1 MNIFRRL
8 FKIGEAEANSM
19 VDKLEDPIKMTEQGI
34 RDLKKDLTAAL
45 QAMAEVKALAIRA
58 KNDAV
63 TYQERANDYEKK
75 AVLLLKRAEKGEISL
90 EEADRLAS
98 ECLVQKES
106 NVQLAVQSR
115 ADQTKFEG
123 SVNKLNGNIKTLK
136 SNIKKFEVELKT
148 LKARAKVSKATKKI
162 NEQLA
167 GVDSSST
174 VAMLERMKEKV
185 AQDEA
190 LAESYAEIASENTS
204 IDQEIDAAIDAGSA
218 EVKASDSLAAL
229 KAKLNM
235 GSGATA
241 TEDTAATEGEA

>member
-8 FKIGEAEANSM
+8 FKIGEAEANNL

-34 RDLKKDLTAAL
+34 RDLKKDLSAAL
-45 QAMAEVKALAIRA
+45 QAMAEVKALAIRS
-58 KNDAV
+58 KNDAN
-63 TYQERANDYEKK
+63 TYTQRANDYEKK
-75 AVLLLKRAEKGEISL
+75 AVLLLKRAEKGEISI

-98 ECLVQKES
+98 ECLVQKDS
-106 NVQLAVQSR
+106 NVQLAAQSR
-115 ADQTKFEG
+115 ADQEKFEG
-123 SVNKLNGNIKTLK
+123 NVAKLDVNIKKLK

-148 LKARAKVSKATKKI
+148 LRARAKVSKATKKI

-190 LAESYAEIASENTS
+190 LAESYGEIASENTS
-204 IDQEIDAAIDAGSA
+204 IDDEIDAAIDSGSA

-229 KAKLNM
+229 KAKM
-235 GSGATA
+235 GIGTDST
-241 TEDTAATEGEA
+241 TEGV